1 MATSGV
7 VWGGLQ
13 RDAIVAAAYRKVGY
27 LAQDQ
32 VLEAGPLAIGVEALN
47 AVVALMV
54 TNGMP
59 LWKRLTTTVALSA
72 TSQVYTVA
80 NAEKILQV
88 VLVQNTN
95 GSQYELIEKSL
106 YDFNRLPQTA
116 LNPATPVHY
125 YASKTNSGYT
135 VSIWP
140 TVSDATSIAQMSI
153 NIVYQKQ
160 FDGFVSASDDL
171 DFPYFWTQP
180 IIYQLACSLAPETG
194 LPLADRQ
201 LLGKEA
207 DMFTKMASDYGDE
220 DGSLFVQV
228 DYIGHKYGGRY

>member
-1 MATSGV
+1 MSTSGV
-7 VWGGLQ
+7 IWGGLQ
-13 RDAIVAAAYRKVGY
+13 RDAIVASAYRKVGY
-27 LAQDQ
+27 LSQDQ
-32 VLEAGPLAIGVEALN
+32 VLEATPLAIGCEALN
-47 AVVALMV
+47 AVVALLV

-72 TSQVYTVA
+72 TSQVYTIVG
-80 NAEKILQV
+80 AEKIAQV
-88 VLVQNTN
+88 VLVNTN

-106 YDFNRLPQTA
+106 YDFNRLPQTTQ
-116 LNPATPVHY
+116 NPSTPVHY
-125 YASKTNSGYT
+125 YASKTLTGYT

-140 TVSDATSIAQMSI
+140 IVADSTSIAQMSI

-160 FDGFVSASDDL
+160 FDGFVNATDDL
-171 DFPYFWTQP
+171 DFPSFWTQP
-180 IIYQLACSLAPETG
+180 VIYQLACALAPETG

-220 DGSLFVQV
+220 DGSLFLQV
-228 DYIGHKYGGRY
+228 DYLGHKYGGRY